1 MNAGNPSD
9 GTDRIEM
16 GDKLFVR
23 IDDLQADINV
33 KENSLSGSW
42 TLVRLKRVTDTIQT
56 TPEIVT
62 QQRIVEVSK
71 TAMTVQGKVN

>member
-1 MNAGNPSD
+1 
-9 GTDRIEM
+9 M

-62 QQRIVEVSK
+62 QQRTVEVSK